1 MFKLSATMALLMS
14 AGMVQAAT
22 YYVSN
27 SSGNDSNPS
36 GTTAAPWKS
45 LSFVS
50 TTNKIV
56 SGDTVYFKSGD
67 TWEGT
72 LTVRSGVTY
81 GRWGTTGNAPKFK
94 GSRNVSTLNWVAH
107 SGNIYKVDLTS
118 TVGSNKVVSV
128 IDGTGRLTRARFPN
142 AGSGEFN
149 LGANRYLKA
158 AAGTTGASTTSV
170 LAYNTASIPT
180 VGQSDLV
187 GASVYFRNYDWHLT
201 RYDVTGVS
209 GNQVSMTPDLDWAY
223 DKSNPVSEG
232 MGYWLEG
239 KLWMLDAAGEWHFDP
254 SSKMLYVWSRN
265 GATPK
270 NTTISVAIDRNVVVA
285 NGASS
290 FTVKDIDID
299 DSANDAVSINN
310 AGTAFTLSNL
320 RITRPGAMGIA
331 VIGGSVNGSVTGN
344 TVKDSVHEAIYTP
357 APNVNI
363 TNNTV
368 QNAGIGFYA
377 KSAVFVGDN
386 GTVSGNFIH
395 TSSMIGIHGS
405 RANTI
410 SSNVVTDSCRQF
422 DDCGAIYVNGI
433 HFAGKDNGGVL
444 STSIQNNVVVGT
456 TFANARDRRDGVG
469 EGDPNSSS
477 TRGIYLDD
485 FASSVTVSGN
495 YSAYH
500 DYGVLLHYGRDN
512 TISGNT
518 VVGGSK
524 AQIWMQENWTP
535 DVEAD
540 VCNKQALCNTGDY
553 LSGNQVNSNVFV
565 STNAVP
571 LIKLNSDF
579 GNTTDFATYS
589 GNIYQY
595 HGTMGKGVPVFA
607 LDKSNSGETRHSFS
621 EWQSAV
627 AGRDSA
633 STLSAT
639 SRMLID
645 NGLITY
651 VSNGSFDVDTTDW
664 SSWHGQLVST
674 ATGCASTDKCVQ
686 VTANTSGPD
695 AASLD
700 GDNRRVHVFNTTMP
714 MSLSTSYRYVAI
726 FDAKADVAGD
736 WLDVVGVSNS
746 NYVDLTKRATVFL
759 GTQWQR
765 YAYELP
771 VIQTENNTARLEF
784 DLHTTG
790 SVRLDNVK
798 LIQVVP
804 FDGPSLPLGIANTTN
819 ATLTVPCPN
828 ASLSASDCG
837 VNSKYKDPN
846 GNKVSFPLNLAVRG
860 YKTLRWY
867 DADFVDSDQD
877 SVPDYADSAP
887 NTAAGKG
894 VDDRGRA
901 IGQ

>member
-1 MFKLSATMALLMS
+1 MFRLSATMALLMS
-14 AGMVQAAT
+14 AGLVQAAT
-22 YYVSN
+22 YYVSS
-27 SSGNDSNPS
+27 SSGNDSNPN
-36 GTTAAPWKS
+36 GTSAAPWNS

-50 TTNKIV
+50 TTNKIA

-94 GSRNVSTLNWVAH
+94 GSRNVSKLNWTVH
-107 SGNIYKVDLTS
+107 SGNIYKVDLTT
-118 TVGSNKVVSV
+118 TVGSSKVVSV

-142 AGSGEFN
+142 AGGGEFN

-158 AAGTTGASTTSV
+158 AAGTTGANTTSV
-170 LAYNTASIPT
+170 LAYNSASIPT
-180 VGQSDLV
+180 TGQSDLI

-223 DKSNPVSEG
+223 DKSYPVSEG

-270 NTTISVAIDRNVVVA
+270 NTTISVAIDRHVIVA

-299 DSANDAVSINN
+299 DSANDAVAINN

-320 RITRPGAMGIA
+320 RITRPGAMGIS

-344 TVKDSVHEAIYTP
+344 TVTDSVHEAIYTP

-377 KSAVFVGDN
+377 KSAVYVGEN
-386 GTVSGNFIH
+386 GTASGNFIY

-410 SSNVVTDSCRQF
+410 SNNVLTDSCRQF
-422 DDCGAIYVNGI
+422 DDCGGIYVNGYQG
-433 HFAGKDNGGVL
+433 AQNNGGVL

-456 TFANARDRRDGVG
+456 KFADAKDRRDGVG
-469 EGDPNSSS
+469 GWYDGTSF

-485 FASSVTVSGN
+485 FAASVTVSGN
-495 YSAYH
+495 YVSAFDH
-500 DYGVLLHYGRDN
+500 GVMLHHGRNN
-512 TISGNT
+512 TVSGNT
-518 VVGGSK
+518 VVGSSK
-524 AQIWMQENWTP
+524 AQIWIQEDWTP
-535 DVEAD
+535 SKAGDACD
-540 VCNKQALCNTGDY
+540 KLGLCNTSDFVI
-553 LSGNQVNSNVFV
+553 GNQVNNNVFV

-571 LIKLNSDF
+571 LIKLDSDF
-579 GNTTDFATYS
+579 GSTTDFASYS

-595 HGTMGKGVPVFA
+595 HGTMGQGVPVFA
-607 LDKSNSGETRHSFS
+607 LDKSTSGQIRHSFS

-627 AGRDSA
+627 SGRDST

-645 NGLITY
+645 NGLVTY

-664 SSWHGQLVST
+664 SSWHGQAVST
-674 ATGCASTDKCVQ
+674 ATGCVSTNKCVQ
-686 VTANTSGPD
+686 VDANISGPD
-695 AASLD
+695 AAALD

-714 MSLSTSYRYVAI
+714 MTLSTNYRYVAI

-746 NYVDLTKRATVFL
+746 NYVDLTKRATLFL

-771 VIQTENNTARLEF
+771 VTQTENNTARLEF

-804 FDGPSLPLGIANTTN
+804 FDGPSLPVGIANTTN

-837 VNSKYKDPN
+837 LNSKYKDPN
-846 GNKVSFPLNLAVRG
+846 GNKVSFPLSLAVRG
-860 YKTLRWY
+860 YKTVRWY
-867 DADFVDSDQD
+867 DADYVDSDHD
-877 SVPDYADSAP
+877 GVPDYLDAAP